1 MTVKELSQLY
11 WLNREI
17 ELDQKRLYKLEGEIQ
32 RLKNEAAELER
43 RASSPSG
50 PNLTGMPKAPSPI
63 DGNKIER
70 YVAEIIEKEQ
80 LINQKIAMR
89 DACAGVIRSK
99 QLLCMTERTKLE
111 TYIASIP
118 DSFLRQIF
126 TLRFINGLPWFQV
139 AMHLA
144 DGDDAK
150 ENVTE
155 DSVKKQCYRYLKSEN
170 EKKS

>member
-17 ELDQKRLYKLEGEIQ
+17 EFDQKRLNKLENEIQ
-32 RLKNEAAELER
+32 RLQYDLSELER

-50 PNLTGMPKAPSPI
+50 PNLTGMPKAPSPT

-70 YVAEIIEKEQ
+70 YVADIIDKEKV
-80 LINQKIAMR
+80 LNQKIALR
-89 DACAGVIRSK
+89 DACVGVIHSK

-111 TYIASIP
+111 TYIAGIP

-126 TLRFINGLPWFQV
+126 TLRFINGLTWFQV
-139 AMHLA
+139 ALHLS